1 MNGILKLNNVMTDEL
16 CKNLIQY
23 HTDNKK
29 SCTRFKHDSPH
40 NSVDCYELFLTQGLD
55 LDKSIY
61 DCLITVLK
69 KYISIYPYFTCSGDT
84 GYQLREITGQTLE
97 HVDNP
102 IDKDGSIRNISII
115 FGLNSDYE
123 NGEFHF
129 PVQKYSTT
137 VKRGEAI
144 VFPVYYMYPHYV
156 DAPVGS
162 RYTINTWCKQ

>member
-16 CKNLIQY
+16 CKNLIKY
-23 HTDNKK
+23 HTNNKE
-29 SCTRFKHDSPH
+29 SCIRFTHDTP
-40 NSVDCYELFLTQGLD
+40 NNNVDCYELSLIQGSALD
-55 LDKSIY
+55 TLIY
-61 DCLITVLK
+61 KCVVTVIK
-69 KYISIYPYFTCSGDT
+69 KYISTYPYFTCSGDV
-84 GYQLREITGQTLE
+84 GYQLREITGKTLE

-102 IDKDGSIRNISII
+102 IDKEGYLRNISII

-129 PVQKYSTT
+129 PVQKYTTT

-144 VFPVYYMYPHYV
+144 AFPVYYMYPHYV

-162 RYTINTWCKQ
+162 RYTINTWCKE